1 MLFSLYCIDKPDSL
15 ALRMERRPD
24 HVAFLEARADQIVYG
39 GPLLSDAA
47 EPSPLGSLLIIDV
60 TDRAAAEAFSTA
72 DPYSKAGLF
81 ETVTIR
87 ATRQVFP
94 KVK

>member
-1 MLFSLYCIDKPDSL
+1 MLFSLYCTDKPASL

-24 HVAFLEARADQIVYG
+24 HVGFLEARADKIVFG

-47 EPSPLGSLLIIDV
+47 EPTPIGSLLIINV
-60 TDRAAAEAFSTA
+60 ASRAEAEAFSAA
-72 DPYSKAGLF
+72 DPYKQAGLF
-81 ETVTIR
+81 ETVTIC

-94 KVK
+94 KS